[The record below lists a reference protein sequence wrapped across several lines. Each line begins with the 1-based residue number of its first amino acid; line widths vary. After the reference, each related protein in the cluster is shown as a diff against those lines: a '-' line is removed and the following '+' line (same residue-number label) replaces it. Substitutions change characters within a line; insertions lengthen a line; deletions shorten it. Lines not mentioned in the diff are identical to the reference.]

1 MLQIIFH
8 SFQTKLN
15 HWIWLISGT
24 QSIDLWIKKNVFQF
38 NFGIISY
45 HKREEKK
52 FVSGSSVY
60 DLSDVSTNIFDGDN
74 TKTRKWLILLDI
86 ES

>member
-15 HWIWLISGT
+15 HWIWLISST

-45 HKREEKK
+45 NKREEKK
-52 FVSGSSVY
+52 LVSGSSVY